1 MKPKNLIRKTLCAT
15 LISGCLMSGS
25 TWAGGIPTADIP
37 VLKQAI
43 RQVQQGK
50 EQIEKLV
57 ESINQLKS
65 QVKALTSQNG
75 YGNIKAQVK
84 DAFDSEWKD
93 FYSDF
98 AKQDTKNLTS
108 AKNYDPNNF
117 KKTME
122 QQFEMMSRAAKD
134 SQNRLDNLSRMINEV
149 NKTQDAKAAADLANR
164 ISIENGIIAQNQAN
178 VTNMLKM
185 VEMQKEAQREQARNA
200 MHCGI
205 AKQAGVDAHGC

>member
-1 MKPKNLIRKTLCAT
+1 M
-15 LISGCLMSGS
+15 
-25 TWAGGIPTADIP
+25 
-37 VLKQAI
+37 
-43 RQVQQGK
+43 
-50 EQIEKLV
+50 
-57 ESINQLKS
+57 
-65 QVKALTSQNG
+65 TSQNN
-75 YGNIKAQVK
+75 YGGIKAQVK
-84 DAFDSEWKD
+84 DAFDSEWKE

-122 QQFEMMSRAAKD
+122 QQFEMMSKAAKD
-134 SQNRLDNLSRMINEV
+134 SKNRLDNLERMIGEV
-149 NKTQDAKAAADLANR
+149 NKTKDAKAAADLANR
-164 ISIENGIIAQNQAN
+164 IAIENGIIAQNQAN

-205 AKQAGVDAHGC
+205 AKQAGVEARGC